1 MYDEDGIDGSFER
14 ALRAA
19 TREDATA
26 AATVG
31 FCAKHQRHYRSKI
44 GCGACSDE
52 ARAQFRPPREKRDT
66 YEEGGD
72 SHEYVAALEARLA
85 AAEAAQ
91 REAEER
97 VRVLT
102 EAILDHCEDRYG
114 TRDYREAN
122 KNELLVFDEELYAA
136 LAPATP
142 ATDAGDAQEERN
154 E

>member
-66 YEEGGD
+66 CEEGGD
-72 SHEYVAALEARLA
+72 PHEYVAALEARLA

-91 REAEER
+91 RDAEGR
-97 VRVLT
+97 VRRL
-102 EAILDHCEDRYG
+102 AG
-114 TRDYREAN
+114 
-122 KNELLVFDEELYAA
+122 FGEE
-136 LAPATP
+136 
-142 ATDAGDAQEERN
+142 GR
-154 E
+154 